1 MVDLAVDS
9 ADVPI
14 VAVVSATVVRVV
26 DSADDSADVPVVAVV
41 AVVDSPDVAVVAMV
55 DSADFVGIAPVSID
69 QKWYE
74 NAFGELELTT
84 IYLFLCRR

>member
-1 MVDLAVDS
+1 MVDSAVDS

-41 AVVDSPDVAVVAMV
+41 AVVDS
-55 DSADFVGIAPVSID
+55 ADPG
-69 QKWYE
+69 
-74 NAFGELELTT
+74 
-84 IYLFLCRR
+84 